1 MTFEHT
7 PTEMAEKLMEFI
19 RDFSDNDEEIKSEI
33 DSVAHTFARLQQT
46 DDLELNALAHH
57 LDVMFMNSVFN

>member
-1 MTFEHT
+1 MKFEHT

-33 DSVAHTFARLQQT
+33 DFVAHTFARLQQT
-46 DDLELNALAHH
+46 DDLELNALVHH
-57 LDVMFMNSVFN
+57 LDVMFMDSVFK

>member
-19 RDFSDNDEEIKSEI
+19 RDFSDNDEDIKSEI
-33 DSVAHTFARLQQT
+33 EYMTDAFTKLQQT
-46 DDLELNALAHH
+46 DDLELSALANH
-57 LDVMFMNSVFN
+57 LDIMFMNSVFK